1 MSGEVIEYDASSVKV
16 TIGGYD
22 VEHNGVKITPPEDL
36 NTVKHDLS
44 ENFIFIRNTVKFTM
58 IEINVLNDSEKNK
71 TLSGLLETNG
81 VYSVVVVNLSTGEPS
96 QSFAA
101 AKCKFMKNPPL
112 NLVAEPDDVV
122 WTLGGNYDIFVR

>member
-1 MSGEVIEYDASSVKV
+1 MNEVVNFDASEVKV
-16 TIGGYD
+16 TIGGYP

-36 NTVKHDLS
+36 NTVKHDL
-44 ENFIFIRNTVKFTM
+44 NTNIIFIRNTKKFTT
-58 IEINVLNDSEKNK
+58 IEINVLNDSEINK

-81 VYSVVVVNLSTGEPS
+81 VYSVVVTNLSTGEPS

-112 NLVAEPDDVV
+112 NLVEEPDDVV
-122 WTLGGNYDIFVR
+122 WTMGGNYDVFVR